1 MEAFCRRWDK
11 PGSLFGDVMV
21 VGFVLVQLFDGV
33 FTYLGVSIW
42 GPTIEA
48 NPVVS
53 SAVAVLGL
61 LTGLAAVKLFAV
73 GLGILLHLRRVHV
86 LVAVLNAI
94 YLAVAILPWASIFL
108 TH

>member
-1 MEAFCRRWDK
+1 
-11 PGSLFGDVMV
+11 MV

-61 LTGLAAVKLFAV
+61 LTGLAAVKLIAV
-73 GLGILLHLRRVHV
+73 GLGILLHMRRVHV